1 MLLSGNTLVNLYV
14 IHMMELMIVKYI
26 RIRPMEAFT
35 EVYCGYL
42 TSKLIMA
49 Y

>member
-1 MLLSGNTLVNLYV
+1 MLLSGNTLVNLHV
-14 IHMMELMIVKYI
+14 LGMMELIKVKYT

-42 TSKLIMA
+42 TSELFVP